1 MKKTMMLKFEE
12 LVELWKRSS
21 RHVSVAQLLGLTVS
35 DSAVERDHGVYA
47 VETLR
52 ERFRGTWW
60 LVSWPAHVTG
70 NVITRGVQCKYV
82 GDSPC
87 GVRPRSRASR
97 R

>member
-12 LVELWKRSS
+12 LVELWKCSS
-21 RHVSVAQLLGLTVS
+21 CRVSVAQLLGLVVS
-35 DSAVERDHGVYA
+35 DSAVESDHCVYA

-60 LVSWPAHVTG
+60 RVSWPAHVTG
-70 NVITRGVQCKYV
+70 SVITRRVQCQYV

-87 GVRPRSRASR
+87 GAWPRSRASR